1 MSTNSYCHS
10 LTDVFCFQPED
21 GGLEAGVLEDEE
33 YDALNDETFGSAAV
47 DGDWEES
54 HEHLSSL
61 AEARKRDGARATHH
75 HQSQEVK
82 IHLLPNCDE
91 NRETWDNGILCV
103 LEI

>member
-1 MSTNSYCHS
+1 M
-10 LTDVFCFQPED
+10 QPED

-61 AEARKRDGARATHH
+61 AEARKRDGARATQH
-75 HQSQEVK
+75 HQGQEVK
-82 IHLLPNCDE
+82 IHLSPNCVG
-91 NRETWDNGILCV
+91 NRETCYNVTLYVFYSIP
-103 LEI
+103 